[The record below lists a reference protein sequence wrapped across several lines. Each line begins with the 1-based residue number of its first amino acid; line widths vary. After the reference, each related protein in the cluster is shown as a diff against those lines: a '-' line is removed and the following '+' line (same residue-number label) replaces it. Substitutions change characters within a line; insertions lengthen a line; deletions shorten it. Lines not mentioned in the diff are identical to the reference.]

1 MKSVGIDIGTTSI
14 SAIVMDAKGE
24 GIERAW
30 TIANPGFLTPEH
42 PWERIQDPDIIV
54 STTRKLLDEILDS
67 EPEVGVIG
75 LTGQMHGI
83 VYVDA
88 AGRAVSPLMTWQDMR
103 ASQPG
108 PDGTPI
114 CEAISAR
121 FPVKA
126 YPGYG
131 LITHLHNVSVGAV
144 PKGARQLATIPDYF
158 GMAITGRATPLLH
171 SSNAASL
178 GLYDLEAHAW
188 RRDILSAFG
197 EDGGILPEVA
207 NDYRAIG
214 SYRGIPV
221 GIAIGDNQAS
231 FLGSVRHGS
240 EEILINMG
248 TGGQISLL
256 CDRVLE
262 AEEIE
267 TRPFNG
273 DSYLVVGPSL
283 CGGRA
288 YAILAS
294 FFAACGRAFGVESP
308 DAYGAMAKLLELPRE
323 ADPMVV
329 DTTFDGTREHPA
341 RRGGISNLSTDN
353 FTPQGL
359 ARGVLEGMARE
370 LLARYKTMERGLGVR
385 RSHIIAS
392 GNGMR
397 RNLALQ
403 RIAGEMF
410 GMSLALSQNTEEA
423 ACGAATAGTVAIGL
437 RTWEDAVGFVREK

>member
-1 MKSVGIDIGTTSI
+1 MKAIGIDIGTTSI
-14 SAIVMDAKGE
+14 SAVVMDAKGE

-30 TIANPGFLTPEH
+30 TIANPGFLPPAH
-42 PWERIQDPDIIV
+42 PWERIQDPDRIV
-54 STTRKLLDEILDS
+54 VTTRKLLDEILDS
-67 EPEVGVIG
+67 EPEAGVIG

-83 VYVDA
+83 IYVDA

-103 ASQPG
+103 ASRPG
-108 PDGTPI
+108 PNGKLI
-114 CEAISAR
+114 CEEIGER
-121 FPVKA
+121 FGVKA

-131 LITHLHNVSVGAV
+131 LITHLSNVRAGEV
-144 PKGARQLATIPDYF
+144 PAGARGIAAIPDYF
-158 GMAITGRATPLLH
+158 GMAITASAEPLLH

-178 GLYDLEAHAW
+178 GLYDPEKHAW
-188 RRDILSAFG
+188 RRDILEAFG
-197 EDGGILPEVA
+197 EDGSILPRIA
-207 NDYRAIG
+207 NDYRTIG

-256 CDRVLE
+256 CDRILN

-267 TRPFNG
+267 TRPFNE

-288 YAILAS
+288 YAILAN
-294 FFAACGRAFGVESP
+294 FFAACGKAFGCDSP
-308 DAYGAMAKLLELPRE
+308 DPYAVMARFLDEPRE
-323 ADPMVV
+323 ADPMRV
-329 DTTFDGTREHPA
+329 DTTFDGTRERPSK
-341 RRGGISNLSTDN
+341 RGGIDNLSTDN

-359 ARGVLEGMARE
+359 TRGVLEGMVRE
-370 LLARYKTMERGLGVR
+370 LLDRYRTMERGLGVKR
-385 RSHIIAS
+385 NHIVAS

-397 RNLALQ
+397 RNPALQ

-410 GMSLALSQNTEEA
+410 GMSLSLSRNTEEA
-423 ACGAATAGTVAIGL
+423 ACGAATVGTVAVGL
-437 RTWEDAVGFVREK
+437 RTWEDAVGFRRGE